1 MSQIGKCLLPSL
13 AAALTLAACGSS
25 SYSSGS
31 SSSSTAKAS
40 TSAPVSAGT
49 ALVKTASNAT
59 LGATVLTDPQGMT
72 LYRLSGEENG
82 KFICTSSSCTQVWH
96 PLAAPTSG
104 APSGAVGSLAT
115 VKRPDGTVQVAYN
128 GMPLYTFT
136 GDQRPGDAKGEGLKD
151 VGIWNA
157 IRLGVGAAPTKT
169 APPSE
174 PASSS
179 GGYHYSQPTSNRTSP
194 AERRRRMVGRLR
206 STAASMAPKATA

>member
-1 MSQIGKCLLPSL
+1 MSPIAKCLLPSL

-31 SSSSTAKAS
+31 SSSSAAKAS
-40 TSAPVSAGT
+40 TSASQSSAGT
-49 ALVKTASNAT
+49 SLVKTASNTT
-59 LGATVLTDPQGMT
+59 LGATVLADAKGMT
-72 LYRLSGEENG
+72 LYRLSGEQNG

-115 VKRPDGTVQVAYN
+115 VNRPDGTVQVAYK
-128 GMPLYTFT
+128 GTPLYTFT

-151 VGIWNA
+151 VGTWNA
-157 IRLGVGAAPTKT
+157 IKVGASGAPAAKT
-169 APPSE
+169 APPAE

-179 GGYHYSQPTSNRTSP
+179 GGYHY
-194 AERRRRMVGRLR
+194 
-206 STAASMAPKATA
+206 